1 MEGTVQRQNDTGL
14 FEANVAGA
22 AGVGG
27 GVAATGQGGVW
38 LGGVPV
44 AGGGGSVPAGQGGAS
59 RALKEMLGLL

>member
-1 MEGTVQRQNDTGL
+1 MEGTVQRQDDTGL

-44 AGGGGSVPAGQGGAS
+44 VGGGGLFLPGRGG
-59 RALKEMLGLL
+59 RAEL